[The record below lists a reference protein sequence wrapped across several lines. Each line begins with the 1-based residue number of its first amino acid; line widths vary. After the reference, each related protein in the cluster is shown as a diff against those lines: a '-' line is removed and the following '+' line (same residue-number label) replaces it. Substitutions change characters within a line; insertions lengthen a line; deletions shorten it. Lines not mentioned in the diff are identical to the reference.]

1 MAPGTRRRPRL
12 RVRESKYN
20 PLMGSH
26 TVGIVCFV
34 LGTALT
40 ARSLAEGTY
49 EGSLVAAA
57 GRWIRG
63 VLNVSSTHLR
73 RAAKWSW
80 ALVTRVVSRGVW
92 RARRLWAR
100 LLRRPVP
107 QRVVALGAAHMTA
120 GVHESTTLSVSDPDL
135 ETQVRVLREQQGR
148 TSERV
153 RDSRERL
160 GRMALRS
167 RGRDAPTRH
176 TSARVWPAWRGAALP
191 RRLLPRIGHDG
202 RSAAAEPASMRRE
215 RATGRRGRLATSPR
229 ATAPDSCSAAP
240 L

>member
-73 RAAKWSW
+73 GAAKWSW

-120 GVHESTTLSVSDPDL
+120 GVHGSATLSVSDPDL

-153 RDSRERL
+153 RTLENDWAEWRSGHEVETRRHGTL
-160 GRMALRS
+160 ALAF
-167 RGRDAPTRH
+167 GLP
-176 TSARVWPAWRGAALP
+176 GAV
-191 RRLLPRIGHDG
+191 LLF
-202 RSAAAEPASMRRE
+202 
-215 RATGRRGRLATSPR
+215 LAGYFL
-229 ATAPDSCSAAP
+229 A
-240 L
+240 